1 MSKIIGLVGQIACGK
16 EVVKKYLAEK
26 YKAQDCK
33 FSTSL
38 RDILIR
44 LDLTVSRENMQ
55 KISTILRA
63 GFGEDLLAKVIAA
76 DASKLKSEI
85 VVMDGIR
92 RMADIKYLK
101 DLPNFYLIKIEADT
115 QTRFERVKSRNENTG
130 DKDKTFEQFV
140 FEQNY
145 ETEKTIPEVMDFA
158 KISIDNNGTLE
169 NLYLQVDKIIGN
181 ILKN

>member
-38 RDILIR
+38 RDILMR
-44 LDLTVSRENMQ
+44 LDLPVSRENMQ
-55 KISTILRA
+55 KMSTILRA

-101 DLPNFYLIKIEADT
+101 DLPNFYLIKT
-115 QTRFERVKSRNENTG
+115 T
-130 DKDKTFEQFV
+130 
-140 FEQNY
+140 
-145 ETEKTIPEVMDFA
+145 
-158 KISIDNNGTLE
+158 DNP
-169 NLYLQVDKIIGN
+169 Q
-181 ILKN
+181 